1 MTEIDPKEPILSLR
15 NVGIGYQRRRAKF
28 WVPPTTLWALRDI
41 SLDLFEGE
49 TLGIVG
55 RNGAGKTTLLRLL
68 AGVIQHDRGEYQNQG
83 LSVALLSIQLGFVQ
97 HLSGRENVVLS
108 GLLLG
113 MSRPEVESKLESII
127 EFAELEDFIDEP
139 INTYSAGM
147 RARLGFATAFNIDP
161 DILLVDEVLGVGDA
175 QFVAKSKEVMKQKIR
190 SDKTVV
196 LVSHSEGA
204 IRELCDRVVWIHKGR
219 TLREGPTDAV
229 MDEYRDWTKTPKK

>member
-1 MTEIDPKEPILSLR
+1 MQVATTSAPILSLR

-28 WVPPTTLWALRDI
+28 WAAPTTLWALQDI
-41 SLDLFEGE
+41 SLDLYEGE
-49 TLGIVG
+49 TLGVVG

-68 AGVIQHDRGEYQNQG
+68 AGVIQHDYGEFTTHG
-83 LSVALLSIQLGFVQ
+83 HSVAMLSIQLGFVQ

-113 MSRPEVESKLESII
+113 MSKAEVESKLDSII
-127 EFAELEDFIDEP
+127 DFAELEDFIDEP

-147 RARLGFATAFNIDP
+147 RARLGFATAFHIDP

-196 LVSHSEGA
+196 LVSHAEAS
-204 IRELCDRVVWIHKGR
+204 IRELCDRVVWIHRGR
-219 TLREGPTDAV
+219 TMREGPTDEV
-229 MDEYRDWTKTPKK
+229 MSAYSEWIRTHK